1 MTPNGDKLEELDLL
15 NETSDLYAKLQV
27 AKQLLRRCLHPV
39 NGVRS
44 YRLEVEVKSF
54 LERKRS

>member
-27 AKQLLRRCLHPV
+27 AKQLLQRCLHPV
-39 NGVRS
+39 NGVTS
-44 YRLEVEVKSF
+44 SSLEEEVKAF
-54 LERKRS
+54 LERNGS